1 MNAVIGHTGFIGG
14 ILKKSVIGD
23 YFNSKNIEDL
33 KNKSY
38 DTIYCAGVSAQK
50 FYANRYPDEDKKK
63 IDNLLQ
69 NIHGVKCKKFI
80 LISTISI
87 YDDESYGINRKEFEK
102 NLIDL
107 FGDKLL
113 IVRLP
118 AVYGEG
124 MKKNLLFDML
134 NNKLFSKINLHDK
147 YQWYNVENIKTDI
160 NKIKD
165 SSKRIV
171 EFFPEPIS
179 NEILISLFDK
189 HFEFISDMDSAYIQ
203 NIIPS
208 DGYYYSSDIVIK
220 KLKKFIDGYR

>member
-102 NLIDL
+102 NLIHL

-113 IVRLP
+113 IVRLH
-118 AVYGEG
+118 AVY
-124 MKKNLLFDML
+124 
-134 NNKLFSKINLHDK
+134 
-147 YQWYNVENIKTDI
+147 VEC
-160 NKIKD
+160 
-165 SSKRIV
+165 
-171 EFFPEPIS
+171 
-179 NEILISLFDK
+179 
-189 HFEFISDMDSAYIQ
+189 M
-203 NIIPS
+203 
-208 DGYYYSSDIVIK
+208 
-220 KLKKFIDGYR
+220 